1 MARTANPKNVKLS
14 TIVIAG
20 TTDFYPQEFVDLMA
34 EAGHDEIIWPAIYK
48 ALALRDEVK
57 SKQATDKKAKR
68 EARLK
73 NRQDNVKEILAE
85 LGIDL
90 PEGLTINSLE
100 VKEKGPKVDVLDEE
114 TGKPTGEKEQDITH
128 YDIDL
133 RWGSRGTSTLLRRSV
148 STGGKKAP
156 KADDVID
163 AEIEAVKKG
172 LVESLLK
179 IHA

>member
-14 TIVIAG
+14 TIKIAG
-20 TTDFYPQEFVDLMA
+20 TEDFYPQEFVDLMA
-34 EAGHDEIIWPAIYK
+34 EAGHEEIIWPAIYK
-48 ALALRDEVK
+48 ALALRDETK
-57 SKQATDKKAKR
+57 AKNASDKKKKR
-68 EARLK
+68 EDRLK
-73 NRQDNVKEILAE
+73 ERKDNVKEILTA
-85 LGIDL
+85 LGLEL

-148 STGGKKAP
+148 STGGKKEP
-156 KADDVID
+156 KTEEAID
-163 AEIEAVKKG
+163 TEIEAVKKS
-172 LVESLLK
+172 LVEALLK

>member
-1 MARTANPKNVKLS
+1 MARTATKNVKLS
-14 TIVIAG
+14 TIKIAG
-20 TTDFYPQEFVDLMA
+20 TEDFYPQEFVELMA

-57 SKQATDKKAKR
+57 SKQASDKKSKR

-100 VKEKGPKVDVLDEE
+100 VKEKGPKVDVLDEA
-114 TGKPTGEKEQDITH
+114 GKPTGEKEQDVTH